1 MRITSAKP
9 TRKTAA
15 IFILCGVFMWLSHG
29 GPITKCNFY
38 LSRKSEKLTQMHL
51 LQHWLLVISKTCY
64 VEILKITSDMIKGVK
79 LCGLKLWVDY
89 STVTQFKPPLHG
101 ADRSCN
107 YNYTLWS
114 KQPLFYQLL
123 KCDVRSAFLCE
134 RCSNIQLRCRR
145 VDVFQIKV

>member
-1 MRITSAKP
+1 MLCELRRLNLQGRLQLSLFCVHVIEPWRTDYKMQFLSQQEIWEIDTNAFV
-9 TRKTAA
+9 AA
-15 IFILCGVFMWLSHG
+15 LSSSDQQNLSCG
-29 GPITKCNFY
+29 N
-38 LSRKSEKLTQMHL
+38 
-51 LQHWLLVISKTCY
+51 
-64 VEILKITSDMIKGVK
+64 LKITLYMIKGVK